1 MTKVYFLAH
10 HVQVKVTECGMRACN
25 RMQEGK
31 NVHIGGCTVATA
43 TALPRCA
50 CYRSPA
56 MDYPGGLDPY
66 SARQHLLHHTYSPLI
81 SVQSSHNADVRI
93 RHVLNDQNVSFLQF
107 LKPYGNNAKHA
118 VTGQQFKV
126 SNTQLI
132 TKTYPS
138 FPVRFELSLP
148 ELLSIM
154 VAKEL
159 QAPTPATV
167 TASPP
172 SPLHPSAPQPRL
184 GQLFSICAL
193 EHYLKHTSELVSRD
207 LYLDFFTKIIT
218 SNRIVPFETFNHP
231 ISQIFV
237 IDFGADSVDDLR
249 RDIVEFRNYNFP
261 KFFQIDDL
269 LVHAFVLYDPCVNTE
284 AEVGEFQQNIRRTLS
299 VNSTAIAIDPR
310 AAGDD
315 HNVELNVVENST
327 IEEDLQRMTLNQQNE
342 RLAVSSTVDAVVRG
356 RVNEYITKYLIPHME
371 RKIRVWD
378 DLVLL
383 PKKSIT
389 SRLFSVSKL
398 FFNNNSAHNS
408 PEPQPSLPSS
418 AFNHQENYYHK
429 SSHEQMI
436 RKLADW
442 LLILKDFKY
451 AYSTYDLIKKDYTN
465 DKAWVYVALAQELC
479 VVSLILAQTQQTHQG
494 DAAMVSVPLGSVGS
508 TQSMPSGFPD
518 RNTFRKVRH
527 DIIEPYCDNLLYTF
541 KSRLS
546 LKTHAIK
553 ALLVFSELLLC
564 LGVCHNNSWWW
575 NDLIERYLCKCLDE
589 FERHFASSGGGQVVR
604 ALLYERLGYAF
615 GRCVYLNPNDVQQW
629 IATEPSEPA
638 PVEDGMYTNPCK
650 LHNAPVHF
658 AGLTKFKK
666 ASLWYLLAMRQ
677 WFDLHNRNQVRNLMG
692 NILFSFRVDIITG
705 EWYDREDLLLG
716 KLKREIGE
724 EASGE

>member
-1 MTKVYFLAH
+1 
-10 HVQVKVTECGMRACN
+10 MR
-25 RMQEGK
+25 RRQ
-31 NVHIGGCTVATA
+31 
-43 TALPRCA
+43 LPRCA
-50 CYRSPA
+50 SYRSPA

-81 SVQSSHNADVRI
+81 SVHSSHNADVRI
-93 RHVLNDQNVSFLQF
+93 RHALNDHNVSFLQF

-118 VTGQQFKV
+118 VAGQQFKV

-148 ELLSIM
+148 ESLSIM
-154 VAKEL
+154 VAKER
-159 QAPTPATV
+159 QASDAA

-172 SPLHPSAPQPRL
+172 STLHLSAPQPRL
-184 GQLFSICAL
+184 GQLFSISAL
-193 EHYLKHTSELVSRD
+193 EHVLRHTSQHVARD

-237 IDFGADSVDDLR
+237 VDYGAESVDDLR

-269 LVHAFVLYDPCVNTE
+269 LVHTFVLYDPAMATE
-284 AEVGEFQQNIRRTLS
+284 AEIGEFQQSIRRTLS
-299 VNSTAIAIDPR
+299 VNSTVIAIDTR
-310 AAGDD
+310 AADDD
-315 HNVELNVVENST
+315 HKVELSVVENST
-327 IEEDLQRMTLNQQNE
+327 IEEDLQRITLNQQSE
-342 RLAVSSTVDAVVRG
+342 RLTVSSTVDAVVRSC
-356 RVNEYITKYLIPHME
+356 VNEYITKYLIPHME

-389 SRLFSVSKL
+389 NRLFSVSKL

-479 VVSLILAQTQQTHQG
+479 VVSLILAQTQQTQQG
-494 DAAMVSVPLGSVGS
+494 DVAMVSVPLGSGGS
-508 TQSMPSGFPD
+508 TQSMPSGVPD

-541 KSRLS
+541 KSRFS

-564 LGVCHNNSWWW
+564 LGVRHNNSWWW

-589 FERHFASSGGGQVVR
+589 FERHFASSGGGQSVR

-615 GRCVYLNPNDVQQW
+615 GRCVYLNPIDVQQW
-629 IATEPSEPA
+629 ITTEPSEPA
-638 PVEDGMYTNPCK
+638 AVDDGMYTNPCK
-650 LHNAPVHF
+650 LPNIPVHL

-677 WFDLHNRNQVRNLMG
+677 WFDLHNHIQVRNLMS
-692 NILFSFRVDIITG
+692 NILFSFRVDSITG
-705 EWYDREDLLLG
+705 QWYDREDLLLG
-716 KLKREIGE
+716 KLKRQIGE
-724 EASGE
+724 EASKEGLTQTSA